1 MKKEE
6 NPILIYYY
14 SISVSI
20 LLILEMVTDWYF
32 PLSIALIALTVLMI
46 LDRLGKGI
54 VLRELI
60 ALHGLFVC
68 VLMPMVGYMVYTKE
82 NFLARLWV
90 RYMLIPKEKY
100 FSFALPAMTLF
111 CLAICWPVNSKKAS
125 DQGSVLRSA
134 MDRIQRKLSGMPR
147 VSIFIISI
155 GIVASFV
162 ASFLPEALTFVG
174 MLFFWSSF
182 AGVLYLFYTPNFKQ
196 KKLILGIFAFF
207 ILTTALQNG
216 MFTLVAYMG
225 ITMFSFFFLGQK
237 TRFWKKLAF
246 FVLGCFFL
254 FLIQSVK
261 TSYRNYLWR
270 QGYTGNT
277 AVLFGSLI
285 VDKLSDFSDLFSA
298 DAFFP
303 IYYRTNQGY
312 NVAQVMRR
320 FPNTVP
326 YDYGSNLSLSFAS
339 SFVPRLF
346 WPDKPE
352 AGGKFNMKYYTG
364 LVIEG
369 WSTNVGPLGEAYGSF
384 GPVGGMI
391 YMFFLALF
399 IRWGYKLIFKLST
412 RTPLLIFWIPVMFY
426 QITYSSETD
435 SLQIF
440 NSLVKSA
447 FFVWL
452 LVKLV
457 PDWFGVLKKSSRR
470 PPPRRLESASSQAI
484 S

>member
-1 MKKEE
+1 MKKDE
-6 NPILIYYY
+6 NPILVYYY
-14 SISVSI
+14 SISVVV

-32 PLSIALIALTVLMI
+32 PLSICLVALTVLMI

-60 ALHGLFVC
+60 ALHALFVC
-68 VLMPMVGYMVYTKE
+68 ILMPMLGYAVYTHE
-82 NFLARLWV
+82 NLLARLWV
-90 RYMLIPKEKY
+90 RWMFIPKEKY

-111 CLAICWPVNSKKAS
+111 CLAICWPVHSRKAS
-125 DQGSVLRSA
+125 DQGALLRLA
-134 MDRIQRKLSGMPR
+134 MDRIQTKLSGMPKA
-147 VSIFIISI
+147 SIYIISI
-155 GIVASFV
+155 GIAASFI
-162 ASFLPEALTFVG
+162 AAFLPEALTFVG

-182 AGVLYLFYTPNFKQ
+182 AGVLYLFYTPNFRY
-196 KKLILGIFAFF
+196 KKLILFIFAFF
-207 ILTTALQNG
+207 ILTTALRNG

-237 TRFWKKLAF
+237 TRFWKKLSF
-246 FVLGCFFL
+246 FLLGVFFL
-254 FLIQSVK
+254 FLLQSVK

-277 AVLFGSLI
+277 TVLFGNLI
-285 VDKLSDFSDLFSA
+285 VNKLSDFSALFSA

-303 IYYRTNQGY
+303 VYYRTNQGF
-312 NVAQVMRR
+312 NVAMVIRR

-326 YDYGSNLSLSFAS
+326 YDNGANLSLSFAS

-364 LVIEG
+364 MRIEG

-384 GPVGGMI
+384 GPAGGML

-399 IRWGYKLIFKLST
+399 IRWAYRLIFKLSAK
-412 RTPLLIFWIPVMFY
+412 TPLLIFWIPVMFY
-426 QITYSSETD
+426 QITYSAETD

-440 NSLVKSA
+440 NSLAKSA
-447 FFVWL
+447 FFVL
-452 LVKLV
+452 LLAKLV
-457 PDWFGVLKKSSRR
+457 PDWFGIQKKIRR
-470 PPPRRLESASSQAI
+470 QPQPRNLESTSSQAI
-484 S
+484 L

>member
-6 NPILIYYY
+6 SPLLIYYY
-14 SISVSI
+14 SISVVV
-20 LLILEMVTDWYF
+20 LLILEMVTSWYF
-32 PLSIALIALTVLMI
+32 PLSIALIVLTVLMI

-60 ALHGLFVC
+60 ALYGLFVC
-68 VLMPMVGYMVYTKE
+68 ILMPMLGYTIYTKE

-90 RYMLIPKEKY
+90 RYMFVPKEKY

-111 CLAICWPVNSKKAS
+111 CLAICWPVNSRKAS
-125 DQGSVLRSA
+125 DQGPKLRLA
-134 MDRIQRKLSGMPR
+134 MDRIKGKLSGMPKT
-147 VSIFIISI
+147 SIYIISI
-155 GIVASFV
+155 GIAASFI

-182 AGVLYLFYTPNFKQ
+182 AGVLYLFYTPNFKY
-196 KKLILGIFAFF
+196 KKLILFIFAFF
-207 ILTTALQNG
+207 ILTTALKNG

-237 TRFWKKLAF
+237 ARFWKKLTF
-246 FVLGCFFL
+246 FLLGCFFL
-254 FLIQSVK
+254 LLLQSVK

-277 AVLFGSLI
+277 TVLFGNLI
-285 VDKLSDFSDLFSA
+285 VNKITDFSDLFSA

-312 NVAQVMRR
+312 NVAMVMRR
-320 FPNTVP
+320 FPNTIP

-352 AGGKFNMKYYTG
+352 AGGKFNMKYYAG
-364 LVIEG
+364 IIING

-384 GPVGGMI
+384 GPAGGMT

-399 IRWGYKLIFKLST
+399 IRWGYRLIFKLSAK
-412 RTPLLIFWIPVMFY
+412 TPLLIFWIPVMFY

-440 NSLVKSA
+440 NSLIKSA

-457 PDWFGVLKKSSRR
+457 PDWFGILKKIRRR
-470 PPPRRLESASSQAI
+470 PLRRNLESTSSQAI

>member
-1 MKKEE
+1 MKKEDS
-6 NPILIYYY
+6 PILIYYY
-14 SISVSI
+14 TISVVV
-20 LLILEMVTDWYF
+20 LLILEMITTWYF
-32 PLSIALIALTVLMI
+32 PISIALTVLTVLMI

-60 ALHGLFVC
+60 ALHGLYVC
-68 VLMPMVGYMVYTKE
+68 ILMPMLGYTVYTHE

-90 RYMLIPKEKY
+90 RYMFIPKEKY

-111 CLAICWPVNSKKAS
+111 CLALCWPVNSRKAS
-125 DQGSVLRSA
+125 DQGPILRST
-134 MDRIQRKLSGMPR
+134 MNKIQKKLSGMPKT
-147 VSIFIISI
+147 SIWIISI
-155 GIVASFV
+155 GIAASFI
-162 ASFLPEALTFVG
+162 ANFLPEALTFVG

-182 AGVLYLFYTPNFKQ
+182 AGVLYLFYTPNFKY
-196 KKLILGIFAFF
+196 KKLLLIIFAFF
-207 ILTTALQNG
+207 IFTTALQNG

-237 TRFWKKLAF
+237 TRFWKKLT
-246 FVLGCFFL
+246 FFL
-254 FLIQSVK
+254 LGIFFLLLVQSVK
-261 TSYRNYLWR
+261 TTYRNLLWR

-277 AVLFGSLI
+277 SVLFGNLI
-285 VDKLSDFSDLFSA
+285 VNKLSDFSALFSA

-312 NVAQVMRR
+312 NIALVMRR

-364 LVIEG
+364 IIING

-384 GPVGGMI
+384 GPAGGMI
-391 YMFFLALF
+391 YMFCLALF
-399 IRWGYKLIFKLST
+399 IRWVYRLIFRLSAK
-412 RTPLLIFWIPVMFY
+412 TPLLIFWIPVMFY

-440 NSLVKSA
+440 NSLIKSA

-452 LVKLV
+452 LVRFV
-457 PDWFGVLKKSSRR
+457 PDLFGIQRKIRRR
-470 PPPRRLESASSQAI
+470 PQARHLESSSSQAI
-484 S
+484 L

>member
-6 NPILIYYY
+6 SPILIYYY
-14 SISVSI
+14 SISVVI
-20 LLILEMVTDWYF
+20 LLTLELVTTWYF
-32 PLSIALIALTVLMI
+32 PLGIALFVLTVLMI

-60 ALHGLFVC
+60 ALHALFVC
-68 VLMPMVGYMVYTKE
+68 VLMPMLGYTIYTKE

-90 RYMLIPKEKY
+90 RYMFIPKEKY
-100 FSFALPAMTLF
+100 FSYTLPAMTLF
-111 CLAICWPVNSKKAS
+111 CLAICWPVNSRKAS
-125 DQGSVLRSA
+125 DQGSRLRLT
-134 MDRIQRKLSGMPR
+134 MNRIQGRLSLMPR
-147 VSIFIISI
+147 TSIYIISI
-155 GIVASFV
+155 GIAASFI
-162 ASFLPEALTFVG
+162 ASFLPDALTFVA

-182 AGVLYLFYTPNFKQ
+182 AGVLYLFYTPHFKY
-196 KKLILGIFAFF
+196 KRLILGIFAFF
-207 ILTTALQNG
+207 ILTTALRNG

-225 ITMFSFFFLGQK
+225 ITMFSFFFLGRK

-246 FVLGCFFL
+246 FLLGCFFL
-254 FLIQSVK
+254 FLVQSVK

-270 QGYTGNT
+270 QGYSGNQ
-277 AVLFGSLI
+277 AVLFGTLI
-285 VDKLSDFSDLFSA
+285 VNKLSDFSDLFSA
-298 DAFFP
+298 EAFFP

-312 NVAQVMRR
+312 NVAMVIRR
-320 FPNTVP
+320 FPNTLP

-364 LVIEG
+364 MVIEG

-384 GPVGGMI
+384 GPTGGII
-391 YMFFLALF
+391 YMFCLAVF
-399 IRWGYKLIFKLST
+399 IRWGYRRIFKLAGKW
-412 RTPLLIFWIPVMFY
+412 PLLIFWIPVMFY
-426 QITYSSETD
+426 QITYSAESD

-452 LVKLV
+452 LSRLV
-457 PDWFGVLKKSSRR
+457 PDWFGMQKKITSRPQR
-470 PPPRRLESASSQAI
+470 QNPESTSSQAL